1 MQPSRSDPSVAER
14 SFEAWIGLSARFDQV
29 NDIGIQLRNLV
40 FRAPVAV
47 GTILIL
53 SDDPCFQFAQIFLD
67 CRPRPAEFP
76 LR

>member
-1 MQPSRSDPSVAER
+1 
-14 SFEAWIGLSARFDQV
+14 LSARFDQV